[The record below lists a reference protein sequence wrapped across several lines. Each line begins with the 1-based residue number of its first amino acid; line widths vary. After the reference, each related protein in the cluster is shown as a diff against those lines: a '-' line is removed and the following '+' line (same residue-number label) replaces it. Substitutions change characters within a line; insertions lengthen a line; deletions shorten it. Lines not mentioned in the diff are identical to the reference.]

1 MIAAGIITFQVDRCY
16 WTACSAVMEHVHASL
31 RGLQCRNFTLAH
43 WIGKGDPK
51 INSGEPGILLNPAI
65 YRGAWNSIRL
75 AVATAFFTAFFG
87 DHSRLRDRKRAGNP
101 VVKDH

>member
-1 MIAAGIITFQVDRCY
+1 MFRTGDY
-16 WTACSAVMEHVHASL
+16 SL
-31 RGLQCRNFTLAH
+31 SNFTTAH

-75 AVATAFFTAFFG
+75 AVSTAFFTAFFG
-87 DHSRLRDRKRAGNP
+87 DHSRVRHCKRAWYP
-101 VVKDH
+101 VGENH